1 MLKLMKHTTV
11 LVQSLFSLGS
21 VVDVLP
27 TSLKKVDFWAILHY
41 ILYPNKMTLLDQ
53 VIERCNIDFML
64 EFGM

>member
-27 TSLKKVDFWAILHY
+27 TLLKKTDFWAILHY
-41 ILYPNKMTLLDQ
+41 ILYPNKMTLLNK
-53 VIERCNIDFML
+53 VIERCNIDCML